1 MNLNLEFF
9 LRYLKNPALIGAIL
23 PSTSHLANALCRQ
36 AMGARFIVE
45 LGAGTGAVTHQL
57 RATFPNLPMVLVEQ
71 DKGLAE
77 GLTQRFGRC
86 KVVGEC
92 VHENPQ
98 VLQDLPAD
106 TVLVSSLPFRSMPPA
121 IRTATLTLICQFLL
135 EKAGRKLV
143 QFTYGVRPP
152 FESTDAKLTWQREE
166 VVLRNLP
173 PASVWT
179 LAVRAEVPTTAKVSL
194 GKEKTPQGEGSEVE
208 A

>member
-23 PSTSHLANALCRQ
+23 PSTTHLANALCRQ
-36 AMGARFIVE
+36 ALGTRFIVE
-45 LGAGTGAVTHQL
+45 LGAGTGAVTQQL

-77 GLTQRFGRC
+77 GLARRFGRC
-86 KVVGEC
+86 KVVAEC
-92 VHENPQ
+92 LHENPQ

-106 TVLVSSLPFRSMPPA
+106 TVLVSSLPFRSMPLA
-121 IRTATLTLICQFLL
+121 LRTATLDVICQFLL
-135 EKAGRKLV
+135 EEAGRKLV

-152 FESTDAKLTWQREE
+152 FEPTTSKLTWQREE
-166 VVLRNLP
+166 LVLRNLP

-179 LAVRAEVPTTAKVSL
+179 LAVRLDATPHAQTST
-194 GKEKTPQGEGSEVE
+194 GKKKTPHEEGSEVE